1 MTNVTSEV
9 PARAR
14 LVDRFALAAIVLVA
28 ALSVTLLDPTP
39 ASAAPQATNAT
50 VASADPSAIIFK
62 VHVTAD
68 ADIATATINY
78 KTISPSGSIGGS
90 LRADVSGRNTD
101 VSVTLQTNNNERYV
115 PVGTLYR
122 YSWSIVDKNGATTTT
137 PEQDYTFLDG
147 RYQWQSKSGDR
158 ATVYWYGANEPNADK
173 ALAAVA
179 ISIAHNESLLNVKL
193 AYPIRVFI
201 WRSTTDSKAAQQL
214 RSASF
219 DAQIITGGSRVATD
233 ILHVYSPIIE
243 FEDIVRHE
251 TGHILTK
258 VAGDGTVS
266 TLPSWIDEGT
276 AVYSQST
283 PGDYEP
289 ALRAAIAADK
299 LGRLRNMT
307 SASNDPS
314 FVNTFYGESWSVVKF
329 MVDTYGQQKFAGV
342 FKSVKDGAPIDD
354 ALQTN
359 IGVDQDGLYN
369 AWRKS
374 VGLKTIDFPPIPKST
389 SIAGAQA
396 TQPPLGIPSTVKSA
410 DSSPEGAGGDNPL
423 TAAPAKTIGVGI
435 GAIVVAAGLGFAALR
450 LARKPKA

>member
-1 MTNVTSEV
+1 MTTVTSEV
-9 PARAR
+9 RARSR
-14 LVDRFALAAIVLVA
+14 LVDRFALTAIALVA
-28 ALSVTLLDPTP
+28 VLSVALLHPTP

-50 VASADPSAIIFK
+50 VASADPSAITFK

-68 ADIATATINY
+68 ADIASATVNY
-78 KTISPSGSIGGS
+78 KTINPNGNIGGS

-101 VSVTLQTNNNERYV
+101 VSVTLQTNSNERYV

-122 YSWSIVDKNGATTTT
+122 YSWSIVDKNGATTAT

-147 RYQWQSKSGDR
+147 RYQWQSRSNDR
-158 ATVYWYGANEPNADK
+158 VLVYWYGANEANANK
-173 ALAAVA
+173 AMEAAA
-179 ISIAHNESLLNVKL
+179 TSIANNESLLNVKL
-193 AYPIRVFI
+193 TYPIKI
-201 WRSTTDSKAAQQL
+201 ILWRNTADSKAAQQQ

-219 DAQIITGGSRVATD
+219 DSQIITGGSRVALD
-233 ILHVYSPIIE
+233 ILHIYDPLNE
-243 FEDIVRHE
+243 FEDVVRHE
-251 TGHILTK
+251 TAHVLTK
-258 VAGDGTVS
+258 VAGDGTIA

-276 AVYSQST
+276 AVYAQVT
-283 PGDYEP
+283 PGGYEP
-289 ALRAAIAADK
+289 SLRASIAADK

-307 SASNDPS
+307 SATNDPS
-314 FVNTFYGESWSVVKF
+314 FVNTFYGESWNVVKF
-329 MVDTYGQQKFAGV
+329 MVDTYGKQKFAGI

-354 ALQTN
+354 ALQAN

-389 SIAGAQA
+389 GIAGAQA

-435 GAIVVAAGLGFAALR
+435 GAIVVAVGLGFAALR